1 MTALDP
7 VATARGSDKLADCI
21 LEVTLL
27 TLTKNRVREILT
39 SAAQCRIAV
48 LGDVMLD
55 EFIWGEVTRIS
66 PEAPVPV
73 VSIQRESTHLGG
85 AANVLANI
93 TALGAGAKVIG
104 VIGEDAAA
112 QKLRAALREQ
122 GERIEDSLIVDA
134 QRPTTIKT
142 RIIARHQMVVR
153 ADREHRAHVN
163 GSVEARII
171 EAVKDAIANADA
183 LVVSDYDK
191 GVVTPR
197 ILKETLALAYERI
210 PVLVDPKI
218 RNFDSYRP
226 ATLVTPNHHE
236 ALRLTNSEQDTDEGL
251 QIAAREIRT
260 RLSCD
265 AVLITRGERGMM
277 LVEGDHEPVSV
288 ETAAQEVFDVTGAGD
303 TVIATLAT
311 AMAAGAS
318 MKEAAVLAN
327 HAAGIV
333 VGKIGTA
340 TASAEELINSFV

>member
-1 MTALDP
+1 
-7 VATARGSDKLADCI
+7 
-21 LEVTLL
+21 LL
-27 TLTKNRVREILT
+27 TLDQSRAEQIL
-39 SAAQCRIAV
+39 SQARACRIAV

-73 VSIQRESTHLGG
+73 VNVQRESTRLGG

-93 TALGAGAKVIG
+93 AALGAAATVIG
-104 VIGEDAAA
+104 VVGKDSAAE
-112 QKLRAALREQ
+112 KLRESMRVNSLQA
-122 GERIEDSLIVDA
+122 GDSLVIDE

-142 RIIARHQMVVR
+142 RIIAHHQMVVR
-153 ADREHRAHVN
+153 TDREFRTHVN
-163 GSVEARII
+163 GRIEARII
-171 EAVKDAIANADA
+171 DTVKKAIADADA
-183 LVVSDYDK
+183 LVISDYDK
-191 GVVTPR
+191 GVITPR
-197 ILKETLALAYERI
+197 VLSEVLPLAYRRI

-236 ALRLTNSEQDTDEGL
+236 ALRLTNSEEDTDEGL
-251 QIAAREIRT
+251 KIAAQKIRE

-277 LVEGDHEPVSV
+277 LAEGNQDPIYV
-288 ETAAQEVFDVTGAGD
+288 ETAAREVFDVTGAGD

-311 AMAAGAS
+311 ALAAGAS

-327 HAAGIV
+327 QAAGIV
-333 VGKIGTA
+333 VAKLGTA
-340 TASAEELINSFV
+340 TATAGEVINSFE